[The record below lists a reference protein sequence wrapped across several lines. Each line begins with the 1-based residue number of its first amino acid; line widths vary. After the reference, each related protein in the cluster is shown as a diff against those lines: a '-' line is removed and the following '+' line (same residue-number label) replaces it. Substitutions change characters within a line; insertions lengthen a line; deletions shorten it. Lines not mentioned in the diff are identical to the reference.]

1 MKFFGWERKKEP
13 PPTSHDEPVKRSG
26 YGVSAR
32 TGWRSRGIELK
43 DWLPKGH
50 EFEREMAP
58 RSEAPEV
65 AWEDRLQ
72 EKIRFVFSHEQE
84 GLLAIGTF
92 ALDDLA
98 GARFGLDII
107 EPSRTSGNPSCCC
120 NSTSSAISS
129 IQHSDVDFDDA
140 ALTEFCQQHKRKELP
155 VFGDHDAL
163 IDLQAV
169 VESNVQVLPI
179 QVLKP
184 TVTTTNGADTAVGV
198 VTTQKQLQQREEK
211 VCMSGVGFAT
221 SEHDDADVE
230 ESYSPAICGLFPSRS
245 RRSQSK
251 PVVEKEKQRKK
262 LPPESEANDAKKSVK
277 SKGFCTSL
285 ARIWRSGCHGPPAT
299 AEVSPEPQLLRSE
312 SSQSQGSGVPCI
324 ANVEPELPKLVTPA
338 QALPKA
344 AAAAAG
350 EVGERKR
357 RGHSFGK
364 GSWACAQNGKWIRTD
379 SEFVVLEM

>member
-1 MKFFGWERKKEP
+1 M
-13 PPTSHDEPVKRSG
+13 
-26 YGVSAR
+26 
-32 TGWRSRGIELK
+32 ELQ
-43 DWLPKGH
+43 DWLPKNH
-50 EFEREMAP
+50 EYEREMAP

-107 EPSRTSGNPSCCC
+107 EPSRTSDPSCC

-140 ALTEFCQQHKRKELP
+140 ALTEFCQQQQKRKELP

-163 IDLQAV
+163 IDLQPV
-169 VESNVQVLPI
+169 VESDVQVLPI

-184 TVTTTNGADTAVGV
+184 IVTTTNGADTAVGV
-198 VTTQKQLQQREEK
+198 VTTQKQQLQQVRLCLDFVMSAFEYHDRALTHAIAWHEKREET
-211 VCMSGVGFAT
+211 VCMSGVGSAT
-221 SEHDDADVE
+221 SEHDDADDDDE
-230 ESYSPAICGLFPSRS
+230 QSYSPALCGLFPSRS

-251 PVVEKEKQRKK
+251 SVVEKEKQLKK
-262 LPPESEANDAKKSVK
+262 LPPESEANDVKKSVK
-277 SKGFCTSL
+277 SKGFCTSV

-312 SSQSQGSGVPCI
+312 SSQSQVKQHQLSTSSIC
-324 ANVEPELPKLVTPA
+324 
-338 QALPKA
+338 
-344 AAAAAG
+344 
-350 EVGERKR
+350 
-357 RGHSFGK
+357 
-364 GSWACAQNGKWIRTD
+364 
-379 SEFVVLEM
+379 FVSLASI